1 MITTTTKV
9 QLLLFAIITVL
20 GAAFVGGRYAEIDRL
35 VIDRTYP
42 VKVDFTESGGIFA
55 GAEVTYRG
63 LPVGKVKSLE
73 FTPAGVR
80 ATLDIEKNAPK
91 VPSDLLVVV
100 ANKSAIGEQYVDLQP
115 RRSGAP
121 YLDASSHISSA
132 NTKVPLDTTRLLL
145 DVGKLTSSVDVKSLQ
160 TLINE
165 VGLAFAGYG
174 KDLSTIIDTFT
185 SFLEAANQNFPETQ
199 ALIRG
204 SSSVLETLVDKR
216 GQFAS
221 LTDDLTKLTSTLVDE
236 DENVR
241 DLVGDGPGAEK
252 LIGAVLKENTADLTS
267 LFQSLEEVSAV
278 GDKRWKSLELISI
291 ILPYLVDGGFS
302 TMQESKTRPGKSN
315 TSIGLVFVSPLDGY
329 QAQICATK
337 FGDPG
342 YRARRLPN
350 DLTTLP
356 LKHYDCLNEG
366 KVTMNPHKT
375 LYNFNRS
382 VAAPAD
388 GKDSWK
394 WLLMGMTTN

>member
-1 MITTTTKV
+1 MITTTTRI
-9 QLLLFAIITVL
+9 QLLVFAIITVL

-63 LPVGKVKSLE
+63 LPVGKVKRLE
-73 FTPAGVR
+73 FMPSGVR
-80 ATLDIEKNAPK
+80 ATLDIEKDAPK

-115 RRSGAP
+115 RRAGGP
-121 YLDASSHISSA
+121 YLNGNSHIASED
-132 NTKVPLDTTRLLL
+132 TKVPLDTTRLLL
-145 DVGKLTSSVDVKSLQ
+145 DVGKLTSSVDAESLQ

-185 SFLEAANQNFPETQ
+185 SFLEAANQNFPQTQ

-221 LTDDLTKLTSTLVDE
+221 LTEDLTKLTDTLVDK
-236 DENVR
+236 DDDIR
-241 DLVGDGPGAEK
+241 DLVEDGPGAERV
-252 LIGAVLKENTADLTS
+252 ISTVVKENTSDLVS
-267 LFQSLEEVSAV
+267 LFDSLEEVSAV
-278 GDKRWKSLELISI
+278 TDKRWKSLETISI
-291 ILPYLVDGGFS
+291 VLPYLVDGGFS

-315 TSIGLVFVSPLDGY
+315 TSIGLVFVSPIEDYKGEV
-329 QAQICATK
+329 CATK

-342 YRARRLPN
+342 YRTARPPDQLGTQP
-350 DLTTLP
+350 LT
-356 LKHYDCLNEG
+356 HYDCLNEG

-375 LYNFNRS
+375 LYNYNRT
-382 VAAPAD
+382 VTAPAG

-394 WLLMGMTTN
+394 WLLLGTTTN